1 MPSAPQNQPWRI
13 AGKSDVGLLR
23 RSNEDA
29 FFCDDARG
37 GYFAVADGVGGLEF
51 GEKAS
56 SAAVEGVRR
65 ILDAGR
71 VPAAECPDFA
81 EIFRRLDAEVA
92 ELGARLASSG
102 FGIAT
107 TLDVAVAGG
116 NGVAH
121 FAHLGDSG
129 IFLFRDGALS
139 CLSTEHTLAQD
150 ERARGNADFP
160 AAYNNTLTRALGI
173 GICCRPQV
181 FSLVLGAGDRILFA
195 TDGITRSLPLRKIE
209 ALVGDPAGTPE
220 SVAAALIDAANAAG
234 GHDNSTAVLAFV

>member
-1 MPSAPQNQPWRI
+1 MPPVPQKLPWRI
-13 AGKSDVGLLR
+13 AGKSDVGLMR

-29 FFCDDARG
+29 FFCDGARN
-37 GYFAVADGVGGLEF
+37 GYFVVADGVGGLEF
-51 GEKAS
+51 GERAS
-56 SAAVEGVRR
+56 EAAVAGVRR
-65 ILDAGR
+65 ILDAGS
-71 VPAAECPDFA
+71 VPVAACPDFP
-81 EIFRRLDAEVA
+81 EIFRRLDAEIA
-92 ELGARLASSG
+92 ELGGRLASSG

-107 TLDVAVAGG
+107 TLDVAADGG
-116 NGVAH
+116 NGVVH

-139 CLSTEHTLAQD
+139 RLSTEHTLAAD

-173 GICCRPQV
+173 GICCVPQV
-181 FSLVLGAGDRILFA
+181 FSLLVRSGDRILFA
-195 TDGITRSLPLRKIE
+195 TDGITRSLPLQKIE
-209 ALVGDPAGTPE
+209 ALVADPAGTPE